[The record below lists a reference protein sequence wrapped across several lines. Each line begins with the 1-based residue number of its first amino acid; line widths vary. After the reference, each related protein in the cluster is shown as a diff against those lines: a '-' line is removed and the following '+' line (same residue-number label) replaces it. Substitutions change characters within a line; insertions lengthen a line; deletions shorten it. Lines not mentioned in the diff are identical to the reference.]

1 MLSNMSENL
10 KKRILFVDDEPML
23 LKGLQRILRKR
34 RHEWHMTFAANG
46 KEALEILDKK
56 PMDVIVSDLKMPE
69 MDGSQLLAEVK
80 ERHPHIVR
88 IILSGQLDQ
97 EMTLKSVKLAHQ
109 SLSKPCDAEI
119 LKTTLAKIFAL
130 RDFLSN
136 ESIKKIVSQ
145 IESLPS
151 IPSIYTDIVAE
162 MESSDPSINK
172 IGDIISKDVSMTAKI
187 LQIVNSAFFGLF
199 RKISSPKEAVVMLGT
214 DTIKTLVLSVKIFTE
229 FSQKRFSWFS
239 INTLFNHSLS
249 VSMYAK
255 TIANNENLDKNL
267 VYSSMMAG
275 LLHDLGK
282 LILATNFNSTYKQVL
297 AETRHS
303 DKNLWDLE
311 YEAFGTSHAEIGAYL
326 MGLWRL
332 EKPVIEAIA
341 FHHLPEKSMNQNIGS
356 LTAVH
361 MGNALEHETRIS
373 SDEHT
378 VLQYNTE
385 YLSSLAIGNRI
396 PEWRQVCNEL
406 TERKW

>member
-1 MLSNMSENL
+1 MSEIL

-23 LKGLQRILRKR
+23 LKGLQRILRKKR
-34 RHEWHMTFAANG
+34 YEWNMTFASSG
-46 KEALEILDKK
+46 KDALDILGNK
-56 PMDVIVSDLKMPE
+56 PMDVIVSDLRMPE

-80 ERHPHIVR
+80 KRHPQVVR

-119 LKTTLAKIFAL
+119 LKNTLAKIFAL

-136 ESIKKIVSQ
+136 ESIEKIVSQ

-151 IPSIYTDIVAE
+151 IPSIYTDIIAE

-199 RKISSPKEAVVMLGT
+199 RKISSPKEAVMMLGT
-214 DTIKTLVLSVKIFTE
+214 DTIKALVLSVKIFTE
-229 FSQKRFSWFS
+229 FSQKNFSWFS
-239 INTLFNHSLS
+239 INALFNHSLS

-255 TIANNENLDKNL
+255 TITNKENLEKSL
-267 VYSSMMAG
+267 IYSSMMAG

-282 LILATNFNSTYKQVL
+282 LILATNFNKTYQQVL
-297 AETRHS
+297 AEARCS
-303 DKNLWDLE
+303 GQNLWDLE

-332 EKPVIEAIA
+332 ENPIIEAIA
-341 FHHLPEKSMNQNIGS
+341 FHHLPEKSMNQNIGP

-361 MGNALEHETRIS
+361 ISDALDHEPLAS
-373 SDEHT
+373 AD
-378 VLQYNTE
+378 QNTALSCDME
-385 YLSSLAIGNRI
+385 YLNTLEIINRI
-396 PEWRQVCNEL
+396 PEWRQICNQL
-406 TERKW
+406 TERKT